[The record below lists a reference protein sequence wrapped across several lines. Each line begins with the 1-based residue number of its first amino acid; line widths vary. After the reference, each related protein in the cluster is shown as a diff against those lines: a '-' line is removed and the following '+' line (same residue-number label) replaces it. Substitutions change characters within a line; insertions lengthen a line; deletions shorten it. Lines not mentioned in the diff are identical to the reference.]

1 VKTDWIPSDAP
12 RDAGSAAE
20 QSPGRSDISSFAK
33 GVSGG
38 DDDLLSSLASDVKQ
52 VKKERNLSL
61 LRELKDFKAP
71 ATSIEDELKETYEM
85 LKLSKTERNIAGILP
100 VKGKR

>member
-1 VKTDWIPSDAP
+1 
-12 RDAGSAAE
+12 
-20 QSPGRSDISSFAK
+20 
-33 GVSGG
+33 
-38 DDDLLSSLASDVKQ
+38 
-52 VKKERNLSL
+52 
-61 LRELKDFKAP
+61 LKDFKAP